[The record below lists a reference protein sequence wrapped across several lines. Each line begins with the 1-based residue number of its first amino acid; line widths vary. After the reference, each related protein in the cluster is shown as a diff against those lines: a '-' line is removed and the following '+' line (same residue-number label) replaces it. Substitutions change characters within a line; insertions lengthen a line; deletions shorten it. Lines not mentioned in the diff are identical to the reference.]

1 MAMGAGDSPDKPL
14 WQTSTSVN
22 PLATEAARFKGQIFG
37 ASALFWYESAH
48 SMMSSRINQTG
59 QNHGRFQ
66 EYARRHFRAGDCDNS
81 NIDGWHSAC
90 CVCGNTDRNRYRN
103 GIGADPIRTSYI
115 RKTPKDERICQTQDV
130 PVYGETAGNNESD
143 LGAMI
148 IGGVIGSAIGNKTSD
163 NEGAGA
169 AGAVVGALLGR
180 EHAKKNQGGGQ
191 QIIGYRQQEVCNI
204 RTVMT
209 EQTVE
214 EITGYRVRIEV
225 DGKIIS
231 LESKR
236 PRNLGER
243 VEINRKTTYSLR

>member
-1 MAMGAGDSPDKPL
+1 MADSRNIRGV
-14 WQTSTSVN
+14 TFG
-22 PLATEAARFKGQIFG
+22 LAIATTATLIVGIAPAAL
-37 ASALFWYESAH
+37 AET
-48 SMMSSRINQTG
+48 RIETVIG
-59 QNHGRFQ
+59 TV
-66 EYARRHFRAGDCDNS
+66 S
-81 NIDGWHSAC
+81 
-90 CVCGNTDRNRYRN
+90 
-103 GIGADPIRTSYI
+103 GADPIRTSYI
-115 RKTPKDERICQTQDV
+115 RKTPKDERVCQTQDV

-236 PRNLGER
+236 PRNMGER

>member
-1 MAMGAGDSPDKPL
+1 MADSRNMRGVTFGLAIATTATLMAGTVP
-14 WQTSTSVN
+14 
-22 PLATEAARFKGQIFG
+22 AAF
-37 ASALFWYESAH
+37 AET
-48 SMMSSRINQTG
+48 RIETVIG
-59 QNHGRFQ
+59 TV
-66 EYARRHFRAGDCDNS
+66 S
-81 NIDGWHSAC
+81 
-90 CVCGNTDRNRYRN
+90 
-103 GIGADPIRTSYI
+103 GADPIRTSYI

-130 PVYGETAGNNESD
+130 PVYGETAGNNGSD

-231 LESKR
+231 LESQR

>member
-1 MAMGAGDSPDKPL
+1 MADSRNIRGV
-14 WQTSTSVN
+14 TFG
-22 PLATEAARFKGQIFG
+22 LAIATTATLIVGIAPAAL
-37 ASALFWYESAH
+37 AET
-48 SMMSSRINQTG
+48 RIETVIG
-59 QNHGRFQ
+59 TV
-66 EYARRHFRAGDCDNS
+66 S
-81 NIDGWHSAC
+81 
-90 CVCGNTDRNRYRN
+90 
-103 GIGADPIRTSYI
+103 GADPIRTSYI
-115 RKTPKDERICQTQDV
+115 RKTPKDERVCQTQDV
-130 PVYGETAGNNESD
+130 PVYGEAAGNNESD

-214 EITGYRVRIEV
+214 
-225 DGKIIS
+225 GKIIS

-236 PRNLGER
+236 PRNMGER

>member
-1 MAMGAGDSPDKPL
+1 MADSKNIRGV
-14 WQTSTSVN
+14 TFG
-22 PLATEAARFKGQIFG
+22 LAIATTATLIVGIAPAAL
-37 ASALFWYESAH
+37 AET
-48 SMMSSRINQTG
+48 RIETVIG
-59 QNHGRFQ
+59 TV
-66 EYARRHFRAGDCDNS
+66 S
-81 NIDGWHSAC
+81 
-90 CVCGNTDRNRYRN
+90 
-103 GIGADPIRTSYI
+103 GADPIRTSYI
-115 RKTPKDERICQTQDV
+115 RKTPKDERVCQTQDV
-130 PVYGETAGNNESD
+130 PVYGEAAGNNESD

-236 PRNLGER
+236 PRNMGER

>member
-1 MAMGAGDSPDKPL
+1 MADSRNIRGV
-14 WQTSTSVN
+14 TFG
-22 PLATEAARFKGQIFG
+22 LAIATTATLIVGIAPAAL
-37 ASALFWYESAH
+37 AET
-48 SMMSSRINQTG
+48 RIETVIG
-59 QNHGRFQ
+59 TV
-66 EYARRHFRAGDCDNS
+66 S
-81 NIDGWHSAC
+81 
-90 CVCGNTDRNRYRN
+90 
-103 GIGADPIRTSYI
+103 GADPIRTSYI
-115 RKTPKDERICQTQDV
+115 RKTPKDERVCQTQDV
-130 PVYGETAGNNESD
+130 PVYGEAAGNNESD

-236 PRNLGER
+236 PRNMGER
-243 VEINRKTTYSLR
+243 VEINRKTTYSRR

>member
-1 MAMGAGDSPDKPL
+1 MADSRNMRGVTFGLAIATTATLMAGTVP
-14 WQTSTSVN
+14 
-22 PLATEAARFKGQIFG
+22 AAF
-37 ASALFWYESAH
+37 AET
-48 SMMSSRINQTG
+48 RIETVIG
-59 QNHGRFQ
+59 TV
-66 EYARRHFRAGDCDNS
+66 S
-81 NIDGWHSAC
+81 
-90 CVCGNTDRNRYRN
+90 
-103 GIGADPIRTSYI
+103 GADPIRTSYI

-204 RTVMT
+204 RTMMT

>member
-1 MAMGAGDSPDKPL
+1 MADSRNIRGV
-14 WQTSTSVN
+14 TFG
-22 PLATEAARFKGQIFG
+22 LAIATTATLIVGIAPAAL
-37 ASALFWYESAH
+37 AET
-48 SMMSSRINQTG
+48 RIETVIG
-59 QNHGRFQ
+59 TV
-66 EYARRHFRAGDCDNS
+66 S
-81 NIDGWHSAC
+81 
-90 CVCGNTDRNRYRN
+90 
-103 GIGADPIRTSYI
+103 GADPIRTSYI
-115 RKTPKDERICQTQDV
+115 RKTPKDERVCQTQDV
-130 PVYGETAGNNESD
+130 PVYGEAADNNESD

-225 DGKIIS
+225 DSKIIS

-243 VEINRKTTYSLR
+243 VEINRKTTYSLH

>member
-1 MAMGAGDSPDKPL
+1 MADSRNMRGVTFGLAIATTATLMAGTVP
-14 WQTSTSVN
+14 
-22 PLATEAARFKGQIFG
+22 AAF
-37 ASALFWYESAH
+37 AET
-48 SMMSSRINQTG
+48 RIETVIG
-59 QNHGRFQ
+59 TV
-66 EYARRHFRAGDCDNS
+66 S
-81 NIDGWHSAC
+81 
-90 CVCGNTDRNRYRN
+90 
-103 GIGADPIRTSYI
+103 GADPIRTSYI

-180 EHAKKNQGGGQ
+180 EHAKKNQGSGQ

-204 RTVMT
+204 RTLMT

-231 LESKR
+231 LESQR

>member
-1 MAMGAGDSPDKPL
+1 MADSRNIRGV
-14 WQTSTSVN
+14 TFG
-22 PLATEAARFKGQIFG
+22 LAIATTATLIVGIAPAAL
-37 ASALFWYESAH
+37 AET
-48 SMMSSRINQTG
+48 RIETVIG
-59 QNHGRFQ
+59 TV
-66 EYARRHFRAGDCDNS
+66 S
-81 NIDGWHSAC
+81 
-90 CVCGNTDRNRYRN
+90 
-103 GIGADPIRTSYI
+103 GADPIRTSYI
-115 RKTPKDERICQTQDV
+115 RKTPKDERVCQTQDV
-130 PVYGETAGNNESD
+130 PVYGEAAGNNESD

-225 DGKIIS
+225 DGKIVS

-236 PRNLGER
+236 PRNMGER

>member
-1 MAMGAGDSPDKPL
+1 MADSRNIRGV
-14 WQTSTSVN
+14 TFG
-22 PLATEAARFKGQIFG
+22 LAIATTATLIVGIAPAAL
-37 ASALFWYESAH
+37 AET
-48 SMMSSRINQTG
+48 RIETVIG
-59 QNHGRFQ
+59 TV
-66 EYARRHFRAGDCDNS
+66 S
-81 NIDGWHSAC
+81 
-90 CVCGNTDRNRYRN
+90 
-103 GIGADPIRTSYI
+103 GADPIRTSYI
-115 RKTPKDERICQTQDV
+115 RKTPKDERVCQTQDV
-130 PVYGETAGNNESD
+130 PVYGEAAGNNESD

-231 LESKR
+231 MESKR
-236 PRNLGER
+236 PRNMGER

>member
-1 MAMGAGDSPDKPL
+1 MADSRNIRGVTFGLAIATTATLIVGIAPAAL
-14 WQTSTSVN
+14 AETRIETVIGTVSV
-22 PLATEAARFKGQIFG
+22 
-37 ASALFWYESAH
+37 
-48 SMMSSRINQTG
+48 
-59 QNHGRFQ
+59 
-66 EYARRHFRAGDCDNS
+66 
-81 NIDGWHSAC
+81 
-90 CVCGNTDRNRYRN
+90 
-103 GIGADPIRTSYI
+103 ADPIRTSYI
-115 RKTPKDERICQTQDV
+115 RKTPKDERVCQTQDV
-130 PVYGETAGNNESD
+130 PVYGEAAGNNESD

-236 PRNLGER
+236 PRNMGER

>member
-1 MAMGAGDSPDKPL
+1 MADSRNIRGV
-14 WQTSTSVN
+14 TFG
-22 PLATEAARFKGQIFG
+22 LAIATTATLIVGIAPAAL
-37 ASALFWYESAH
+37 AET
-48 SMMSSRINQTG
+48 RIETVIG
-59 QNHGRFQ
+59 TV
-66 EYARRHFRAGDCDNS
+66 S
-81 NIDGWHSAC
+81 
-90 CVCGNTDRNRYRN
+90 
-103 GIGADPIRTSYI
+103 GADPIRTSYI
-115 RKTPKDERICQTQDV
+115 RKTPKDERVCQTQDV
-130 PVYGETAGNNESD
+130 PVYGEAAGNNKSD

>member
-1 MAMGAGDSPDKPL
+1 MADSRNMRGVTFGLAIATTATLMAGTVP
-14 WQTSTSVN
+14 
-22 PLATEAARFKGQIFG
+22 AAF
-37 ASALFWYESAH
+37 AET
-48 SMMSSRINQTG
+48 RIETVIG
-59 QNHGRFQ
+59 TV
-66 EYARRHFRAGDCDNS
+66 S
-81 NIDGWHSAC
+81 
-90 CVCGNTDRNRYRN
+90 
-103 GIGADPIRTSYI
+103 GADPIRTSYI

-214 EITGYRVRIEV
+214 EITGYRLRIEV

-231 LESKR
+231 LKSQR